1 MAKKR
6 AFFSFDFDEDQNL
19 KHHMVGQ
26 MKLPSSPFEGA
37 DWSMKEA
44 APERNWEQEAEA
56 RIGRSDVVVVLVGPK
71 THKAPGVL
79 KEVAIY
85 TPSGKTYSSDHRLQ
99 GPQPDVRAE
108 CGAAV
113 KVDLGQH
120 DVGPGIAC
128 PLRPH
133 GIRARSVIRWK

>member
-26 MKLPSSPFEGA
+26 MKLLSSPFEGA

-85 TPSGKTYSSDHRLQ
+85 TPSGKTYRQRMSIATPFQGSLFANDFILRIYRWNARLE
-99 GPQPDVRAE
+99 GDR
-108 CGAAV
+108 
-113 KVDLGQH
+113 
-120 DVGPGIAC
+120 
-128 PLRPH
+128 
-133 GIRARSVIRWK
+133 RW